1 MVRIITFI
9 VFFVVSIATA
19 QTPFEHQMTTA
30 LKTLKEGKTSEALVQ
45 FERIA
50 SVEKA
55 NWLPNYYIAL
65 SNTIQAFDEKDKVKT
80 IELLQNAQK
89 AQDICNRLA
98 GDNPEVLVMQAMIHT
113 AWIVYDPMIYGRT
126 LSEDVMSLLN
136 RAYEIAPENPRV
148 VFQKASFEMGMA
160 NYFGQDTQ
168 PMCGQIEKSIKLF
181 ATFKPETPSHP
192 NWGLE
197 KAQEASKNCK

>member
-55 NWLPNYYIAL
+55 NWLPNYYLAL
-65 SNTIQAFDEKDKVKT
+65 SNTIQAFDEKDKVKM

-89 AQDICNRLA
+89 AQDICNRLV
-98 GDNPEVLVMQAMIHT
+98 GDNPEVLVMQAMIQT
-113 AWIVYDPMIYGRT
+113 AWIVYDPMTYGRT
-126 LSEDVMSLLN
+126 LSEDVMSNLN
-136 RAYEIAPENPRV
+136 KAYEIAPENPRV

-160 NYFGQDTQ
+160 NYFGQDSAA
-168 PMCGQIEKSIKLF
+168 MCAEIEKSIGLF
-181 ATFKPETPSHP
+181 TTFKPESASHP

>member
-30 LKTLKEGKTSEALVQ
+30 LKTLKEGKTSEDLVQ

-89 AQDICNRLA
+89 AQDVCNRLA

-148 VFQKASFEMGMA
+148 VFQ
-160 NYFGQDTQ
+160 
-168 PMCGQIEKSIKLF
+168 
-181 ATFKPETPSHP
+181 
-192 NWGLE
+192 
-197 KAQEASKNCK
+197 